1 MDQRLFFFA
10 IHTKTNWWT
19 FLRVYKHGSGTLD
32 FFSLYIH
39 TITNRQNLRRIIEL
53 WLGIIEFLFWLEGFG
68 IMKFKKLD

>member
-1 MDQRLFFFA
+1 MEWN
-10 IHTKTNWWT
+10 I
-19 FLRVYKHGSGTLD
+19 G

-39 TITNRQNLRRIIEL
+39 TKTNRQNLRRTIEL